1 MAKIAEKPCR
11 SKKSRPDRTL
21 VYRPSRS
28 QSGTFPRG
36 AAALHLGGS
45 VMKQFLTVVAV
56 GVLGAFL
63 LIACGGDKKPAET
76 GGAGAGSAAPTE
88 SAAPAA
94 SPAAS

>member
-1 MAKIAEKPCR
+1 
-11 SKKSRPDRTL
+11 
-21 VYRPSRS
+21 
-28 QSGTFPRG
+28 
-36 AAALHLGGS
+36 
-45 VMKQFLTVVAV
+45 MKQFLTVVAV

-76 GGAGAGSAAPTE
+76 GGAGGAESAAPTGGGAD

>member
-1 MAKIAEKPCR
+1 
-11 SKKSRPDRTL
+11 
-21 VYRPSRS
+21 
-28 QSGTFPRG
+28 
-36 AAALHLGGS
+36 
-45 VMKQFLTVVAV
+45 MKQFLTVVAV

-76 GGAGAGSAAPTE
+76 SGTTTGTESAMPASTD

>member
-1 MAKIAEKPCR
+1 
-11 SKKSRPDRTL
+11 
-21 VYRPSRS
+21 
-28 QSGTFPRG
+28 
-36 AAALHLGGS
+36 
-45 VMKQFLTVVAV
+45 MKQFLTVVAV

-76 GGAGAGSAAPTE
+76 GGTAPAGTESAAPAATE

>member
-1 MAKIAEKPCR
+1 
-11 SKKSRPDRTL
+11 
-21 VYRPSRS
+21 
-28 QSGTFPRG
+28 
-36 AAALHLGGS
+36 
-45 VMKQFLTVVAV
+45 MKQFLTVVAV

-76 GGAGAGSAAPTE
+76 GGAGAGSAAPAE

>member
-1 MAKIAEKPCR
+1 
-11 SKKSRPDRTL
+11 
-21 VYRPSRS
+21 
-28 QSGTFPRG
+28 
-36 AAALHLGGS
+36 
-45 VMKQFLTVVAV
+45 MKQFLTVVAV

-76 GGAGAGSAAPTE
+76 GGTPAGTETAPAAGTD

>member
-1 MAKIAEKPCR
+1 
-11 SKKSRPDRTL
+11 
-21 VYRPSRS
+21 
-28 QSGTFPRG
+28 
-36 AAALHLGGS
+36 
-45 VMKQFLTVVAV
+45 MKQFLTVVAV

-76 GGAGAGSAAPTE
+76 GGATGTESATPASTD